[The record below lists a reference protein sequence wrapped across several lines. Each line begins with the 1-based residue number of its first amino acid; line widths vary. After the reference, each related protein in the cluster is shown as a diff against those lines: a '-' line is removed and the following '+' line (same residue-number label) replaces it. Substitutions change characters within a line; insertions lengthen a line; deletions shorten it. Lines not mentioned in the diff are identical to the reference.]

1 MDAYQTRSVGR
12 YTVTDDPARLDFK
25 AMHAYL
31 KRSYWSQDI
40 PLEVV
45 ERAARA
51 SLCIGA
57 YDANGAQVGLARFV
71 SDFATFAYVCDVYV
85 LEEHRGHG
93 LSKAIMAMAVEH
105 PRLQGL
111 RRWTLVTLDA
121 HGLYEQFGFKA
132 IAHQERFMER
142 IVPDIYRQKGSP
154 QSPGG

>member
-1 MDAYQTRSVGR
+1 MDTFQTRAVGT
-12 YTVTDDPARLDFK
+12 YTISDDPSRLDFK

-31 KRSYWSQDI
+31 ERAYWSEEI
-40 PLEVV
+40 PLEIV

-93 LSKAIMAMAVEH
+93 LSKAMMAMASEH
-105 PRLQGL
+105 PKLQGL
-111 RRWTLVTLDA
+111 RRWTLVTNDA
-121 HGLYEQFGFKA
+121 HGLYEQFGFRA
-132 IAHQERFMER
+132 VANPERFMER
-142 IVPDIYRQKGSP
+142 TVPNIYKKKS
-154 QSPGG
+154 